1 MFKGKDDMM
10 RGREQSLPPVVFWKE
25 RGGADRLR
33 KTGKTDLPLR
43 GNGIPEGEG
52 HPPEKAEGG
61 TRMEYSAAYRLADEI
76 KQSEEYR
83 TYHGLKKEVMGD
95 ETLAALIR
103 EYRKMQVTLQMNVMA
118 GQQNDPE
125 EMQRFTAL
133 SGLLFAKPEV
143 SQFLLAEMRLQQ
155 TMADILKIVTEA
167 TGLDIQLP
175 G

>member
-1 MFKGKDDMM
+1 MFFGKNGAERTAFEK
-10 RGREQSLPPVVFWKE
+10 RGKRV
-25 RGGADRLR
+25 
-33 KTGKTDLPLR
+33 PLQ
-43 GNGIPEGEG
+43 GNGIPEGEE

-61 TRMEYSAAYRLADEI
+61 TRMEYSTAYRLADEI